1 MNVCRVVAGLC
12 LVFAA
17 VSSSLGQDW
26 LTAPSFYSHSN
37 ETGERTAQYAPD
49 PVVAKP
55 YDPTY
60 LRSGYRQFQSTIRA
74 GRSVDNYHI
83 VEEWGRP
90 VRPYGEWLHPYRPYS
105 VPYQLWGAPYQGL
118 GPTFNNNF
126 GPNPFPYGNTPAGGF
141 GPGGGVGPGYGPGGY
156 GPGGG
161 GGYGPNGGG
170 YPGFQEGSI

>member
-1 MNVCRVVAGLC
+1 MNVRRFPAGLC

-17 VSSSLGQDW
+17 VTVTSSYGQEW
-26 LTAPSFYSHSN
+26 LTAPSFYSHSP
-37 ETGERTAQYAPD
+37 ETGDRVAQYAPD
-49 PVVAKP
+49 PTVEKP
-55 YDPTY
+55 YDPSY

-90 VRPYGEWLHPYRPYS
+90 VRPYGEWLHPFRPYS

-126 GPNPFPYGNTPAGGF
+126 GPIPTPFGGAGVAPA
-141 GPGGGVGPGYGPGGY
+141 GGY
-156 GPGGG
+156 GPGPGG
-161 GGYGPNGGG
+161 QGGYGPSGG
-170 YPGFQEGSI
+170 YPGYLEGDI